1 MSEFKNEQNKGA
13 IFVNDKKGND
23 KAPNKVGKF
32 VDDYG
37 VIKKIAIWEN
47 ISKNG
52 LKYESFII
60 SDYISMNLELNKIS
74 FIPKPDTTE
83 TINDKINEMPF

>member
-47 ISKNG
+47 ISKKG
-52 LKYESFII
+52 LRYESFII
-60 SDYISMNLELNKIS
+60 SDIVEYVKEPLKDVQ
-74 FIPKPDTTE
+74 PDPE
-83 TINDKINEMPF
+83 INVMPF

>member
-47 ISKNG
+47 ISKKG

-60 SDYISMNLELNKIS
+60 SDYLPKIAK
-74 FIPKPDTTE
+74 FDNIIVPENE
-83 TINDKINEMPF
+83 TDVNVLPF

>member
-47 ISKNG
+47 ISKKG
-52 LKYESFII
+52 LRYESFII
-60 SDYISMNLELNKIS
+60 SDAIEFVKEPLKAV
-74 FIPKPDTTE
+74 E
-83 TINDKINEMPF
+83 TNTGINVMPF

>member
-23 KAPNKVGKF
+23 KAPNKVGEF

-47 ISKNG
+47 ISKKG
-52 LKYESFII
+52 LRYESFII
-60 SDYISMNLELNKIS
+60 SDAIEFVKEVPKYIG
-74 FIPKPDTTE
+74 PD
-83 TINDKINEMPF
+83 NGINEMPF

>member
-47 ISKNG
+47 ISKKG

-60 SDYISMNLELNKIS
+60 SDIVEYVKEPSKHVQ
-74 FIPKPDTTE
+74 PDPE
-83 TINDKINEMPF
+83 INVMPF